1 MKSLLRNFLINLAA
15 LWVAT
20 FILPGFVV
28 EGGVRTFLLGALA
41 LMLINIAVVPL
52 LKIMFLP
59 LNLITLGFFTWV
71 INVIGLYILTKIIPQ
86 IKLLPY
92 FFPGADLGGVT
103 FPAMQLNILHVAIL
117 ASFLVGFTSH
127 FLVWLTKSH

>member
-20 FILPGFVV
+20 SALPGFAVT
-28 EGGVRTFLLGALA
+28 GGVKTFLMGAIG

-71 INVIGLYILTKIIPQ
+71 INVIGLYILTRIIPQ
-86 IKLLPY
+86 MKLLPY

-127 FLVWLTKSH
+127 FLQWLSRNH